1 MDILYLLIPLSA
13 ALVFVILGVFGWA
26 VFNGQFEDVEAE
38 GLLSLVRGFV
48 ALNKRSP
55 DESELMMLFE
65 TQRQTCLHY

>member
-38 GLLSLVRGFV
+38 GARILDDDSP
-48 ALNKRSP
+48 ALDVCQVDSRRPPKNP
-55 DESELMMLFE
+55 
-65 TQRQTCLHY
+65 